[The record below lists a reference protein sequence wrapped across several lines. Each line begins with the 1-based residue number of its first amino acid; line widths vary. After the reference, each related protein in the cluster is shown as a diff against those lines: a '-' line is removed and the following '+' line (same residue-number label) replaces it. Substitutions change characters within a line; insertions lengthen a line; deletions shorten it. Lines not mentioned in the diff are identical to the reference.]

1 MFQPQELMVT
11 CPDIDRHRQHNMSLA
26 ERAERKRAHGMG
38 MWSLYLR
45 ARRPGRDDDIG
56 KSPGKTNRIPE
67 AEKGA
72 DMGGRRVFE
81 DVGTGEH

>member
-1 MFQPQELMVT
+1 
-11 CPDIDRHRQHNMSLA
+11 
-26 ERAERKRAHGMG
+26 MG

-67 AEKGA
+67 AEKG
-72 DMGGRRVFE
+72 GRHGREKSF
-81 DVGTGEH
+81 